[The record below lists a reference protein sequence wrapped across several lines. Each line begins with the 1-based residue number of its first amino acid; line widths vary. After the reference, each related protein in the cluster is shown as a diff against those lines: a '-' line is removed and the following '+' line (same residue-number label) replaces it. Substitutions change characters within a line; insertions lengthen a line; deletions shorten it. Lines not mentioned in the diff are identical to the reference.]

1 MKIME
6 FSYENSEKIFT
17 HKEDLIK
24 SLKNLEEAITDSEKM
39 DKEKSLEKHRL
50 LKILKICQINLIQ
63 NKEYSDVLHIKF
75 IKLNYFKEI
84 NVFIE

>member
-1 MKIME
+1 ME

-17 HKEDLIK
+17 HKNDLIK
-24 SLKNLEEAITDSEKM
+24 ILTGLEIRIAESEKK

-63 NKEYSDVLHIKF
+63 NTEYTEVIANQKKFKFFNSD
-75 IKLNYFKEI
+75 
-84 NVFIE
+84 

>member
-17 HKEDLIK
+17 HKNDL
-24 SLKNLEEAITDSEKM
+24 LKILTGLEIRIAESETK

-63 NKEYSDVLHIKF
+63 NTEYTEVIANQKKFKFFNSD
-75 IKLNYFKEI
+75 
-84 NVFIE
+84 